1 MNYVAKYQID
11 DAIHQIKNR
20 YPDAFHKPGKL
31 EDFVPANDPAM
42 VKIRLFRNAIKTS
55 EKQRQTVTKK
65 IVKPTEVDWY
75 LNKGYAPGYM
85 SNLLGVATKDVM
97 KVINQSQ
104 KRRQLYKR
112 VIDNWHKVIAYDE
125 VTQQTEIF
133 RTASD
138 AANYYRVDR
147 RHILNML
154 SNPQY
159 FRSIKGRFRFKR
171 LVLYKEDGNFD

>member
-1 MNYVAKYQID
+1 
-11 DAIHQIKNR
+11 
-20 YPDAFHKPGKL
+20 
-31 EDFVPANDPAM
+31 
-42 VKIRLFRNAIKTS
+42 
-55 EKQRQTVTKK
+55 
-65 IVKPTEVDWY
+65 
-75 LNKGYAPGYM
+75 M
-85 SNLLGVATKDVM
+85 SNLLGAATKDVM
-97 KVINQSQ
+97 KVIKQSQ
-104 KRRQLYKR
+104 KRRRLYKR

-125 VTQQTEIF
+125 VTQSTEIF

-147 RHILNML
+147 RHVLNML